1 MSTAKHGMKWTEEED
16 FDLQFYR
23 AEGETHEQLAERLDR
38 TAASVAQRI
47 LKLKQDKE
55 RDRKTP
61 LPWTCDEETILAK
74 MYSEGCS
81 DEEIAR
87 RLKRSKHAIASRR
100 GKLGLTLK
108 REKED
113 IAEDIRQRTFRPEP
127 YTGPSITDISLEA
140 QKQGMSYGQYV
151 AMQYE
156 REAMQSNAK

>member
-1 MSTAKHGMKWTEEED
+1 MSTAKHGRKWTEEED

-38 TAASVAQRI
+38 TVASIALRI
-47 LKLKQDKE
+47 SKLKQGKEQDK
-55 RDRKTP
+55 KIST
-61 LPWTCDEETILAK
+61 LWTGDEETILAK

-81 DEEIAR
+81 DEEIAK
-87 RLKRSKHAIASRR
+87 RLKRGKHAIASRR

-108 REKED
+108 QEKED

-127 YTGPSITDISLEA
+127 YTGPSIADISLEA

-151 AMQYE
+151 AMQHQE
-156 REAMQSNAK
+156 RSETW